1 MFYFKYVKRE
11 DKKKNNNKI
20 ISYSGIASKV
30 RFIQK
35 E

>member
-1 MFYFKYVKRE
+1 MFYLKYVKRE
-11 DKKKNNNKI
+11 DKKKNNNKM
-20 ISYSGIASKV
+20 ISYSDIASKV